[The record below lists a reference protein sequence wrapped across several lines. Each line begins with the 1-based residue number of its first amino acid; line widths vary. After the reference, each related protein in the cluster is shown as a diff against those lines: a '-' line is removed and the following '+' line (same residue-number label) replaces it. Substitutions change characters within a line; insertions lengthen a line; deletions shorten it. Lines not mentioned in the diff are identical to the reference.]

1 LKINTI
7 RVATIRFSFNNP
19 IYSLRS
25 IKVLILLSLITFYV
39 ILINIPFLYYF
50 YNIDKI
56 GVTFNNFKN
65 VIK

>member
-1 LKINTI
+1 
-7 RVATIRFSFNNP
+7 RVATIRFSLSNF

-25 IKVLILLSLITFYV
+25 IKVFILLSLITFYV
-39 ILINIPFLYYF
+39 ILINIPFLYYL

-56 GVTFNNFKN
+56 EVMFNNFNN

>member
-1 LKINTI
+1 
-7 RVATIRFSFNNP
+7 IRFSLSNL

-25 IKVLILLSLITFYV
+25 IKVLILLSPITFYV

-50 YNIDKI
+50 YNIDRI
-56 GVTFNNFKN
+56 EVIFNNLNN